1 MKSFIDHLSEE
12 QSLEKQQ
19 YKKRAESMEPAKA
32 KEILASA
39 GITATVPVSKIDKET
54 AWKVLK
60 QVGWYEMQ
68 PDGKTVWGMSK
79 CDRCGG
85 TGQFHDYGDCFKCHG
100 LKNLSFKG
108 SVATELF
115 DLMVRAFGGS
125 TKAQLADAKRTAKLN
140 DRKADAARLRTDR
153 FTKAGMSEWIGE
165 DEGKKPPL
173 FLTQTRTTGST
184 AAGIPWYPYPEIEMA
199 INLWH
204 KVGEMDS
211 EPNQVFYAQMKEAL
225 DRYRRR
231 ESEAQ
236 FRAAQ
241 FKTLGME
248 WMLGDKLDCPMD
260 VRNAGNFVNAGSA
273 LGDIWEKAGRYTLS
287 PKQASYL
294 DSSVRRYLQ
303 KFGGQS
309 LVLPNDGKVVPERK
323 SRPARYGWVRR

>member
-19 YKKRAESMEPAKA
+19 YRKRAEFMEPTKA

-39 GITATVPVSKIDKET
+39 GITATVPVSKIDKAT

-68 PDGKTVWGMSK
+68 PDGKTLWSMFK

-85 TGQFHDYGDCFKCHG
+85 TGQFAHYGACFKCHG

-165 DEGKKPPL
+165 NGGEKLPL
-173 FLTQTRTTGST
+173 ILTSTKT
-184 AAGIPWYPYPEIEMA
+184 AASSNPGVPWYPYPEINGA
-199 INLWH
+199 IQLWH
-204 KVGEMDS
+204 KVGESQSDPPQSMYD
-211 EPNQVFYAQMKEAL
+211 QMKNFLSQYQARENEA
-225 DRYRRR
+225 R
-231 ESEAQ
+231 

-260 VRNAGNFVNAGSA
+260 VVNVGSA
-273 LGDIWEKAGRYTLS
+273 LRDIWEKAGRYTLS

-294 DSSVRRYLQ
+294 DSAVRLSLQ

-323 SRPARYGWVRR
+323 SRPARYGWVSR

>member
-1 MKSFIDHLSEE
+1 MKDFHTFIIDHLSEE

-19 YKKRAESMEPAKA
+19 YRKRAEFMEPTKA

-39 GITATVPVSKIDKET
+39 GITATVPVSKIDKAT

-68 PDGKTVWGMSK
+68 PDGKTLWSMFK
-79 CDRCGG
+79 CDRCAG
-85 TGQFHDYGDCFKCHG
+85 TGQFAHYGTCFKCHG
-100 LKNLSFKG
+100 LRNLSFKG

-125 TKAQLADAKRTAKLN
+125 TKAQLADVKRTAKLN
-140 DRKADAARLRTDR
+140 DRKADAVRLRTDR
-153 FTKAGMSEWIGE
+153 FTKVGMSNWIGE
-165 DEGKKPPL
+165 DGGNKPPL
-173 FLTQTRTTGST
+173 FLTQRF
-184 AAGIPWYPYPEIEMA
+184 PYPEILAA

-211 EPNQVFYAQMKEAL
+211 EPQQIVYDKMTSLLL
-225 DRYRRR
+225 DYRAR

-260 VRNAGNFVNAGSA
+260 VVNAGSA
-273 LGDIWEKAGRYTLS
+273 LRDIWEKAGRYTLS

-294 DSSVRRYLQ
+294 DSAVRLHIQ

-323 SRPARYGWVRR
+323 SRPARYGWVSR